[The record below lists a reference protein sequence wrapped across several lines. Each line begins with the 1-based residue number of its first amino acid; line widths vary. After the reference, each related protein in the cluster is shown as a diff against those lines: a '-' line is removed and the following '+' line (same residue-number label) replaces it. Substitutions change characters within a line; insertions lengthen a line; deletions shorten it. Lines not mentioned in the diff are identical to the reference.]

1 MIIPLRSPPPGGK
14 SKIAQQL
21 RELREAV
28 KQNQTSF
35 GDNEEVLITRMG
47 TTRAPKAQR
56 AGGRSG
62 GAAVWL

>member
-1 MIIPLRSPPPGGK
+1 MITTLRSPTPGGK

-28 KQNQTSF
+28 KQNQTSY

-56 AGGRSG
+56 GGRTGSG
-62 GAAVWL
+62 AVWL